1 MIADFFVATSGSDE
15 DNVMTCLQAH
25 NLGTDNCLTLIH
37 RTDYARAISTSG
49 RHFGVLAAVSPRE
62 ATLRDIER
70 FITSDKFHV
79 VKQLGGGKVIE
90 TVVEKGALA
99 SSHMVQEVEWPV
111 GCVVVAKIAGVHA
124 VVPGPEDII
133 EAGDTIYA
141 MVTKKA
147 LKPFLKLVK

>member
-1 MIADFFVATSGSDE
+1 VEGSDE

-79 VKQLGGGKVIE
+79 
-90 TVVEKGALA
+90 
-99 SSHMVQEVEWPV
+99 
-111 GCVVVAKIAGVHA
+111 
-124 VVPGPEDII
+124 
-133 EAGDTIYA
+133 YA